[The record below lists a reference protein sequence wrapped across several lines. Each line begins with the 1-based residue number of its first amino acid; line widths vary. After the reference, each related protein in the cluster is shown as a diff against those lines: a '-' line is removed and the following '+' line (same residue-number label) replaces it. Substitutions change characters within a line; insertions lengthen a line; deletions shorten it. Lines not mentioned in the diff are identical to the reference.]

1 MCGGRGWVGVES
13 DRWTAMR
20 YGRGAQIMVVLSVL
34 VGRGVRV
41 GVPRRAAGGT
51 GLESGSGW
59 HGRRY
64 GYDVGLL
71 GAAGSATAEISRAVV
86 AIGVASASRCLG
98 EEDREGWWW
107 SCVVSQTAVSGGS
120 KVQTNVGETD
130 VAVCKKKR

>member
-1 MCGGRGWVGVES
+1 
-13 DRWTAMR
+13 MR

-51 GLESGSGW
+51 GLESGGW

-71 GAAGSATAEISRAVV
+71 GAERNS
-86 AIGVASASRCLG
+86 
-98 EEDREGWWW
+98 
-107 SCVVSQTAVSGGS
+107 
-120 KVQTNVGETD
+120 
-130 VAVCKKKR
+130 